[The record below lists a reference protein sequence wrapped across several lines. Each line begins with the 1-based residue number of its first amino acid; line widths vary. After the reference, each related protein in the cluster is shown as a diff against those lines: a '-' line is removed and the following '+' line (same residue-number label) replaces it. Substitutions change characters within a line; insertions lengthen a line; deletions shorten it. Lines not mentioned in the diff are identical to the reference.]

1 MPFSFSI
8 LISKRSLII
17 LHELFHIPLVN
28 NKTGVLSLVTFAL
41 FDELTVP
48 LLHFIVFE
56 DLHDLVVNVLLGVDS
71 PRVVQMR
78 IVLDMVDL
86 QFFRV
91 EVIGQQFE
99 VLVGDHSVAG
109 TSENVGLEG

>member
-1 MPFSFSI
+1 
-8 LISKRSLII
+8 
-17 LHELFHIPLVN
+17 
-28 NKTGVLSLVTFAL
+28 VTFAL